1 MPYNTRSR
9 QHSEIHKSEEENE
22 YPAKKERKLSGK
34 NVRPGSPNHEKKS
47 RPSSKERRAS
57 TGSSGSGSGQQSRSN
72 NGERRSK
79 SRSPSR
85 NRRSR
90 SSSREYTTEANH
102 HPVKKEDSDTMGEKR
117 GSESDKGDEGVNLEH
132 GHIYFF
138 YRPKLDVNEKKE
150 DSPNEAQH
158 LFMLLIPHHEKSSK
172 HKEKRKSS
180 LIVIGSKKLPL
191 IKSHEKHWG
200 SVVGASND
208 FNELLKDFKK
218 HTYST
223 KTRGERT
230 VEAARILGIG
240 AYSISH
246 HQQKRNSYLS
256 YILTDPDPPAQ
267 IQEDFNLEHEGTFA
281 ISVKNP
287 KSNSGSGDHDNTRQS
302 NKAPNFPS
310 WLQKELR
317 DLSFL
322 PITETT
328 LFLNYADCQILLVGT
343 RDSIGVDEL
352 GKDAVQAL
360 NLTTGAIKQKPTTK
374 VIEEDLKVN
383 LSDYNIEPLKG
394 RYP

>member
-9 QHSEIHKSEEENE
+9 QHSEAHKSEEENE
-22 YPAKKERKLSGK
+22 YPVKKERKLSSK
-34 NVRPGSPNHEKKS
+34 DVKSNSPNHGKRS
-47 RPSSKERRAS
+47 RSSSRERRAS
-57 TGSSGSGSGQQSRSN
+57 TGSTGSSSGQKSKSTSR
-72 NGERRSK
+72 GQRSK
-79 SRSPSR
+79 SSNGGRRSRSKSPSR
-85 NRRSR
+85 GRRSR
-90 SSSREYTTEANH
+90 SSSREHTTEANY
-102 HPVKKEDSDTMGEKR
+102 HPVKKEEEGAATKEKS
-117 GSESDKGDEGVNLEH
+117 GSGSDKGNEGINLE
-132 GHIYFF
+132 Y
-138 YRPKLDVNEKKE
+138 EE
-150 DSPNEAQH
+150 SPNEVQR
-158 LFMLLIPHHEKSSK
+158 LFMLLIPHHEKSSI

-180 LIVIGSKKLPL
+180 LIIIGSKKLPL

-230 VEAARILGIG
+230 IEAVRILGIG

-246 HQQKRNSYLS
+246 HQQKRNGYLS

-267 IQEDFNLEHEGTFA
+267 VQEDFNLEHEGTFA

-287 KSNSGSGDHDNTRQS
+287 KSNSGTNNGGDSGGHDNTRRF
-302 NKAPNFPS
+302 NKDPNFPN

-317 DLSFL
+317 DLNFL

-328 LFLNYADCQILLVGT
+328 LFLNYPDCQILLVGT
-343 RDSIGVDEL
+343 RDSIDVDEL

-360 NLTTGAIKQKPTTK
+360 NLTTGEIKQKPTTK
-374 VIEEDLKVN
+374 VIGEDLKVN